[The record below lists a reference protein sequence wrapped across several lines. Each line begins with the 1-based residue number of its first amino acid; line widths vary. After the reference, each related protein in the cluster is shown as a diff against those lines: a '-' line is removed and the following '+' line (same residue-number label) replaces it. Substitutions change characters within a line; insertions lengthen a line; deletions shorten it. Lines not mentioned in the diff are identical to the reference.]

1 MAPVPVWIAAL
12 PDEIRVR
19 SRTRSG
25 GARRQ
30 TVLVN
35 DISLT
40 EKMLAI
46 LARHEVHP
54 DMWRR
59 GDCGNRIYGLALL
72 ESHFI
77 LDDLRP
83 LNDIGKLSREFWAR
97 LSYGESNVGHAYF
110 FRATSF
116 LPVAGEFDVPPN
128 ISRTFLMTLP
138 RFRTFKNLS

>member
-12 PDEIRVR
+12 PDEIRVY
-19 SRTRSG
+19 SRKRSG
-25 GARRQ
+25 EARRQ

-46 LARHEVHP
+46 LARHEVP
-54 DMWRR
+54 VDLWRR
-59 GDCGNRIYGLALL
+59 NECGNRIYGLALL

-116 LPVAGEFDVPPN
+116 LPVTGEFDVPPSN
-128 ISRTFLMTLP
+128 AKSFLMTLP

>member
-12 PDEIRVR
+12 PDEIRVYSRKR
-19 SRTRSG
+19 SA

-83 LNDIGKLSREFWAR
+83 LNDIGKLSRDFWAR

-116 LPVAGEFDVPPN
+116 LPVTGEFDVPLGGAP
-128 ISRTFLMTLP
+128 SFLMTLP
-138 RFRTFKNLS
+138 RFRTF

>member
-19 SRTRSG
+19 SRKRYG

-97 LSYGESNVGHAYF
+97 LSYGESNVGHAYW

-116 LPVAGEFDVPPN
+116 LPVPGEYFVP
-128 ISRTFLMTLP
+128 RTNANSFLVTLP

>member
-1 MAPVPVWIAAL
+1 MAPIPVWIAAL

-19 SRTRSG
+19 SRKRSG
-25 GARRQ
+25 EARRQ
-30 TVLVN
+30 RILVN

-46 LARHEVHP
+46 LARHEVP
-54 DMWRR
+54 VDLWRR
-59 GDCGNRIYGLALL
+59 NECGNRIYGLALL

-83 LNDIGKLSREFWAR
+83 LNDIGKLSREFWSR

-116 LPVAGEFDVPPN
+116 LPVTGDFDVPATHAT
-128 ISRTFLMTLP
+128 SFLMTLP
-138 RFRTFKNLS
+138 RFRTF